1 MTNSYYKI
9 SLDIHNHGSYIS
21 LKAKKGATDRILHI
35 TLTDGG
41 KPYAIS
47 SDSYAVF
54 TAKKADGNILYNECS
69 IIGNTIAYAFT
80 PQTTSAVGQADCEI
94 RLYGSDSKLLVS
106 ARFALIVEDTV
117 YSDSELESKTE
128 VTALTALIARAVALL
143 AGASGEAGA
152 ITDEQ
157 IAALT
162 GEKGDDGKSAY
173 EFAKDGGYT
182 GTEEE
187 FSAKLAG
194 EYAPAYTYGTED
206 LVAGETELET
216 GKLHFVYE

>member
-9 SLDIHNHGSYIS
+9 SLDIHEHGSYIS
-21 LKAKKGATDRILHI
+21 LKAKKGATGRILHI
-35 TLTDGG
+35 TLTDGR
-41 KPYAIS
+41 KPYVIS
-47 SDSYAVF
+47 SDCYAVF
-54 TAKKADGNILYNECS
+54 TAQKADGNILYNECS
-69 IIGNTIAYAFT
+69 IIGNTIVYAFT
-80 PQTTSAVGQADCEI
+80 PQTTAAVGQADCEI
-94 RLYGSDSKLLVS
+94 RLYGADSKQLVS

-128 VTALTALIARAVALL
+128 VTALTALIARSIALL
-143 AGASGEAGA
+143 SGVSGGTVA

-162 GEKGDDGKSAY
+162 GEKGEDGKSAY
-173 EFAKDGGYT
+173 EYAKDGGYT

>member
-9 SLDIHNHGSYIS
+9 SLDINNHGSYIS
-21 LKAKKGATDRILHI
+21 LKAKKGATGRILHI
-35 TLTDGG
+35 TLTDGR
-41 KPYAIS
+41 KPYVIT
-47 SDSYAVF
+47 SDCYAVF

-80 PQTTSAVGQADCEI
+80 PQTTAAVGQADCEI
-94 RLYGSDSKLLVS
+94 RLYGADSKLLVS

-128 VTALTALIARAVALL
+128 VTALTSLIARSIALL
-143 AGASGEAGA
+143 SGVSVGTVE

-157 IAALT
+157 IAALS
-162 GEKGDDGKSAY
+162 GEDGKNAY
-173 EFAKDGGYT
+173 EYAKDGGYT

-187 FSAKLAG
+187 FAAKLAT
-194 EYAPAYTYGTED
+194 PAYTYGTED
-206 LVAGETELET
+206 LIAGESELET
-216 GKLHFVYE
+216 GRLHLVYE

>member
-9 SLDIHNHGSYIS
+9 SLNINDHGSYVS
-21 LKAKKGATDRILHI
+21 LKAKKGATGRTLYI
-35 TLTDGG
+35 TLTDGS

-47 SDSYAVF
+47 SDCYAVF

-69 IIGNTIAYAFT
+69 IIGNTIVYAFT
-80 PQTTSAVGQADCEI
+80 PQTTSAVGQADCEV
-94 RLYGSDSKLLVS
+94 RLYGADSKMLVS

-128 VTALTALIARAVALL
+128 VTALTALIAKSVALL
-143 AGASGEAGA
+143 NGVNGDVAA
-152 ITDEQ
+152 ISDDQ

-162 GEKGDDGKSAY
+162 GEAGKSAY
-173 EFAKDGGYT
+173 EYAKDGGFT
-182 GTEEE
+182 GTEAE
-187 FSAKLAG
+187 FAAKLAG
-194 EYAPAYTYGTED
+194 NYAPVYTYGTED

-216 GKLHFVYE
+216 GRLHFVYEE